1 MKNMLLIHSNWK
13 EAKTFKMMPVAD
25 HCPYLECIYD
35 SQLKV
40 LAVISKSKKDTF
52 HMIPKLDANGDPEMR
67 KTPGRDGSP
76 YKQERRGQ
84 ETYQEYYL
92 EDLRD
97 IQEFIM
103 MFAVNY
109 STFPIDE
116 YLSTE
121 VEVEDA
127 NIPAESAE

>member
-13 EAKTFKMMPVAD
+13 EAKTFKMIPVAD
-25 HCPYLECIYD
+25 NCPYLECIYD
-35 SQLKV
+35 AQLKV

-52 HMIPKLDANGDPEMR
+52 HMLPKIDPNGDPEMR

-76 YKQERRGQ
+76 YKQERRSQ

-97 IQEFIM
+97 IQEFVT

-109 STFPIDE
+109 STFPIDTYFSE
-116 YLSTE
+116 E
-121 VEVEDA
+121 AIVEDA

>member
-13 EAKTFKMMPVAD
+13 EAKTFKMMPIAD
-25 HCPYLECIYD
+25 NCPYLECIYD
-35 SQLKV
+35 AQLQV
-40 LAVISKSKKDTF
+40 LAIISKSKKDTF
-52 HMIPKLDANGDPEMR
+52 HMLPKIDPNGDPEMR

-76 YKQERRGQ
+76 YKQERRSQ

-97 IQEFIM
+97 IQEFVA
-103 MFAVNY
+103 MFAVNH
-109 STFPIDE
+109 STFPIND
-116 YLSTE
+116 YFTDSVA
-121 VEVEDA
+121 VEET